1 MEPALE
7 QLLLAFAKADR
18 ERINNSGGQVA
29 WEDIQLAFEM
39 AREALP
45 GRYLE
50 IVRELNALDAR
61 GPLGWCDASTL
72 RNHSILDPEGG
83 HD

>member
-1 MEPALE
+1 MEQALE
-7 QLLLAFAKADR
+7 QLLLAFAKADP
-18 ERINNSGGQVA
+18 ERTGGGGSVA

-50 IVRELNALDAR
+50 MVRELN
-61 GPLGWCDASTL
+61 GQVDAS
-72 RNHSILDPEGG
+72 
-83 HD
+83 